1 MRKPP
6 DPNSESKLGIFI
18 VCIFLLIAFLCFGF
32 VSFNSPESPNLSV
45 SLTGFFLIDDI
56 MLAAVVNPVSFG
68 LFLASAIVLAYFLLY
83 EFSLRNWKTLMDG
96 LKPSIEDLKGK
107 KKESLLRVSRQAH
120 ERSMLD
126 MGSLF
131 IPTAFVLLAAAATAQ
146 NFISHSARIGLALS
160 ALLLYVV
167 WLFLVQLPTRLM
179 DDVDSKMRLI
189 AKDAAA
195 EILHNFYGDRH
206 GTTYMT
212 RLRRNHWLAYVPL
225 LTLGAT
231 LIIGSIL
238 RSR

>member
-1 MRKPP
+1 
-6 DPNSESKLGIFI
+6 
-18 VCIFLLIAFLCFGF
+18 
-32 VSFNSPESPNLSV
+32 
-45 SLTGFFLIDDI
+45 
-56 MLAAVVNPVSFG
+56 
-68 LFLASAIVLAYFLLY
+68 
-83 EFSLRNWKTLMDG
+83 
-96 LKPSIEDLKGK
+96 
-107 KKESLLRVSRQAH
+107 
-120 ERSMLD
+120 MLD

-131 IPTAFVLLAAAATAQ
+131 ISTAFVLLAAAATAS
-146 NFISHSARIGLALS
+146 NYISHSARIGLALS
-160 ALLLYVV
+160 APLLYVV

-225 LTLGAT
+225 VTLGAT